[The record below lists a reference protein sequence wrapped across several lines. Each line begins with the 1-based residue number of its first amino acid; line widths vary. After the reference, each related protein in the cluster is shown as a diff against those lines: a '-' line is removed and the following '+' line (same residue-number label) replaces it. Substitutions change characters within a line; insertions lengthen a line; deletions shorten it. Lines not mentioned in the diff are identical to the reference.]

1 MGNEHL
7 EQEQTQLLG
16 FDMPKFERN
25 TNDPQG
31 MQGIKQDIQ
40 EGGKVGVGGV

>member
-16 FDMPKFERN
+16 FDMPKFERY
-25 TNDPQG
+25 TNDPQSK
-31 MQGIKQDIQ
+31 QQIKQDMQ